1 MPVGLEKANGY
12 DPERVGVIVGSGIGG
27 LMSFEESHTSGLE
40 KGFDRMSP
48 FFILKMIS
56 NMAPGRISMRFN
68 CKGANWGPVSACST
82 SAHAIGE
89 AYRQIRWGELDAAIA
104 GGAEAAITSM
114 GIGGF
119 EAMKALSERVD
130 DPATASRPFD
140 KDRDGFVMGEG
151 AGIVTLEE
159 YESAKRR
166 GATILAE
173 IVGYAANSDAHHET
187 APAPEHEGAQRCMR
201 QALKSANLKPEDIGY
216 INAHGTSTPFNDLHE
231 SKAIKRVFGDHAK
244 KLMVS
249 STKSMM
255 GHMLGASGGAEAIIT
270 ALALSRG
277 AIPPT
282 INLHNPDPEC
292 DLDYV
297 PNKAREAWVE
307 RGDVELLRLRRHQR
321 RAGAA
326 ARSEVRRA
334 LLVLAAAIVGA
345 GCVTPVTFEQARQ
358 RVLLRASFEFA
369 CPPDK
374 LGVQELS
381 SDEAGPDVPGRLG
394 LQPARG
400 LRAPQHRRRWP
411 AVPERHRASDRD
423 PRLGR
428 GRSVSH
434 TAANCLP
441 LPEGERVGVRAVAF
455 FSLLLLAGCST
466 PMAQLKVEL
475 GRRAS
480 DVLGCPEEK
489 LQYKELDRLIS
500 TTKVKITGCGRDAT
514 WKLVES
520 RWQRAQ
526 DNEPIR

>member
-1 MPVGLEKANGY
+1 MNAPRRVVITGTGLLSALGTGTEKNWQALLAGKSGIGRITRFPVSKLKVNIAGEVKDFVATEFMEHKEVRRMDPFCQYAIAAAEMAMKESGMPIGLEKPNGF

-27 LMSFEESHTSGLE
+27 LISFEESHTAGLQ

-89 AYRQIRWGELDAAIA
+89 AFRQIKWGELDAAIA
-104 GGAEAAITSM
+104 GGAEAAITPM

-151 AGIVTLEE
+151 AGIVCLEE

-231 SKAIKRVFGDHAK
+231 SKAIKRVYGEHAK

-270 ALALSRG
+270 ALAIHRG
-277 AIPPT
+277 VIPPT
-282 INLHNPDPEC
+282 INLKNPDPEC

-297 PNKAREAWVE
+297 PNKAREVWVN
-307 RGDVELLRLRRHQR
+307 
-321 RAGAA
+321 AA
-326 ARSEVRRA
+326 MSNSFGFGGTNAV
-334 LLVLAAAIVGA
+334 LVL
-345 GCVTPVTFEQARQ
+345 Q
-358 RVLLRASFEFA
+358 R
-369 CPPDK
+369 CK
-374 LGVQELS
+374 
-381 SDEAGPDVPGRLG
+381 
-394 LQPARG
+394 
-400 LRAPQHRRRWP
+400 
-411 AVPERHRASDRD
+411 
-423 PRLGR
+423 
-428 GRSVSH
+428 
-434 TAANCLP
+434 
-441 LPEGERVGVRAVAF
+441 
-455 FSLLLLAGCST
+455 
-466 PMAQLKVEL
+466 
-475 GRRAS
+475 
-480 DVLGCPEEK
+480 
-489 LQYKELDRLIS
+489 
-500 TTKVKITGCGRDAT
+500 
-514 WKLVES
+514 
-520 RWQRAQ
+520 
-526 DNEPIR
+526 